1 MVNRM
6 RNMVLSRG
14 RVLAVCT
21 TLVALL
27 MGCTED
33 PPVAPVSPFTGTW
46 VLESVNGAPLPRV
59 FATLLDGSRRA
70 VVGGEIVVRTRGRL
84 DDTKRVV
91 LERPTGE
98 RLEDVV
104 DTLTAPFS
112 STDTQLYIR
121 RYSLLA
127 NNDWVDTGTV
137 SGGSLQLRARL
148 LEERFGVQRNV
159 LLVYRRAR

>member
-1 MVNRM
+1 VNSNLFTRA
-6 RNMVLSRG
+6 RA
-14 RVLAVCT
+14 LAMGAAV
-21 TLVALL
+21 VALVV
-27 MGCTED
+27 GCTED
-33 PPVAPVSPFTGTW
+33 PPVAPESPFTGTW
-46 VLESVNGAPLPRV
+46 VLETVNGAPLPRV
-59 FATLLDGSRRA
+59 FATLLDGSQRA

-91 LERPTGE
+91 LQRPSGQ

-112 STDTQLYIR
+112 STPTQLYIR

-137 SGGSLQLRARL
+137 SGESLQLRARL
-148 LEERFGVQRNV
+148 LEERFGTQRNV
-159 LLVYRRAR
+159 LLVYRRAK